1 MNKRMNLKQ
10 FRQSLG
16 LTIDEM
22 ADKLGCTR
30 SYLNDIELG
39 KKIGSVGFWV
49 KFQDTFGIE
58 SYDMWDFIRIKG
70 EQ

>member
-1 MNKRMNLKQ
+1 MKRNNLIKFRKQ
-10 FRQSLG
+10 LG

-39 KKIGSVGFWV
+39 KKTGSMGFWEN
-49 KFQDTFGIE
+49 FQEVFGIE
-58 SYDMWDFIRIKG
+58 NYDMWDLLAKG
-70 EQ
+70 E